1 MMSNKIDS
9 EKIDKGSERRLQK
22 NTQEKFQKFKYYMK
36 GNYEL
41 YLFLVP
47 AVVVLIL
54 FSYWPIYG
62 IQIAFRDYKPK
73 LGFTGSP
80 WVGMKHF
87 IRFFEST
94 YFWVVLEN
102 TLKISVYQLLAGFP
116 IPIIFAL
123 MLNAMPGKR
132 YRKLIQTVTYA
143 PNFISTVVLCG
154 MLILFLSPRVGV
166 FNLIIEM
173 FGGDKVN
180 FMAQPE
186 YFRTIYVVSGIWQ
199 SMGWNSIIYFAA
211 LSGISPEL
219 HEAAIV
225 DGASKFKR
233 ILHVD
238 LPGIVP
244 TIVILLIL
252 NFGSLMSVGFEKV
265 FLLQNDQ
272 NVATAETIAT
282 YVYKMG
288 LVNNDTSFST
298 AIGLFNS
305 VINLILLTSMNYI
318 SRKFSDNSLW

>member
-1 MMSNKIDS
+1 MDKSKNKKEIRN
-9 EKIDKGSERRLQK
+9 DKNDRRSRWK
-22 NTQEKFQKFKYYMK
+22 AYMK
-36 GNYEL
+36 SNYDL
-41 YLFLVP
+41 YLFLLP
-47 AVVVLIL
+47 AVIILII

-73 LGFTGSP
+73 LGFTHST
-80 WVGMKHF
+80 WVGLKHF
-87 IRFFEST
+87 HRFISST
-94 YFWVVLEN
+94 YFPVVMKN
-102 TLKISVYQLLAGFP
+102 TLTLSLYQLIAGFP

-123 MLNAMPGKR
+123 LLNSMKGTR
-132 YRKLIQTVTYA
+132 YRKLIQTITYA
-143 PNFISTVVLCG
+143 PNFISVVVLCG
-154 MLILFLSPRVGV
+154 MVILFLSPRVGV
-166 FNLIIEM
+166 FNLILEAL
-173 FGGDKVN
+173 GGEKIN
-180 FMAQPE
+180 FMAGPG
-186 YFRTIYVVSGIWQ
+186 YFQSIYVWSGIWQ

-219 HEAAIV
+219 HEAATM
-225 DGASKFKR
+225 DGASKWKR

-252 NFGSLMSVGFEKV
+252 SFGSLMSVGFEKV

-272 NVATAETIAT
+272 NIAASETIAT

-305 VINLILLTSMNYI
+305 VINLVLLTAVNFI
-318 SRKFSDNSLW
+318 SGKLSDHSLW

>member
-1 MMSNKIDS
+1 MNGT
-9 EKIDKGSERRLQK
+9 IDKKKSK
-22 NTQEKFQKFKYYMK
+22 NKNEKLHKFKYYIK
-36 GNYEL
+36 GNYDL
-41 YLFLVP
+41 YLFLLP
-47 AVVVLIL
+47 AIIVLIL

-73 LGFTGSP
+73 LGFTESD
-80 WVGMKHF
+80 WVGLKHF
-87 IRFFEST
+87 KRFFEST
-94 YFWVVLEN
+94 YFAVVMKN
-102 TLKISVYQLLAGFP
+102 TLKLSIIQLVAGFP
-116 IPIIFAL
+116 LPIIFAL
-123 MLNAMPGKR
+123 LLNSMPGKR

-143 PNFISTVVLCG
+143 PNFISIVVLCG
-154 MLILFLSPRVGV
+154 MVILFLSPRVGV

-173 FGGDKVN
+173 FGGNKVN
-180 FMAQPE
+180 FMADPK

-211 LSGISPEL
+211 LSGVSPEL
-219 HEAAIV
+219 HEAAIM

-238 LPGIVP
+238 LPGITP

-252 NFGSLMSVGFEKV
+252 SFGSLMSVGFEKV

-272 NVATAETIAT
+272 NIATSETIAT

-305 VINLILLTSMNYI
+305 VINLVLLSTVNFI
-318 SRKFSDNSLW
+318 SGKLSDNSLW